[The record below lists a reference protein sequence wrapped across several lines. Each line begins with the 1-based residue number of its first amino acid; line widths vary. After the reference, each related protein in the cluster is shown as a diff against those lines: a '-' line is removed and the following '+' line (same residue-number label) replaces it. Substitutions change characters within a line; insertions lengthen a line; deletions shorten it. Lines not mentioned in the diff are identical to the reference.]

1 MQSENIAT
9 SKTAPWNNALHKK
22 SGTLK
27 KHDMSIAQYEKKR
40 NMEKVHK
47 NSTV

>member
-27 KHDMSIAQYEKKR
+27 KHDMSIAQYEKKKKYGKSAQ
-40 NMEKVHK
+40 E
-47 NSTV
+47 